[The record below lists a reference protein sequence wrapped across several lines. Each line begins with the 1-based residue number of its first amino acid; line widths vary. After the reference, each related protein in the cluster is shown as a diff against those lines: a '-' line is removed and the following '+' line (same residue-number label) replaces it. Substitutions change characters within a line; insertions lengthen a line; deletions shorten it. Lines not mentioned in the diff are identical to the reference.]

1 MNIYYL
7 TVSVGQK
14 FGRGSAE
21 GFHLGDSHMVALK
34 MSGPATAT

>member
-7 TVSVGQK
+7 TVSVGQE

-21 GFHLGDSHMVALK
+21 GFRLRDSHMVALK